1 MTKRQV
7 WMLTASVALMALL
20 MAPLS
25 LLPSYPVYLGLYA
38 LVGVVVRAKKRRSL
52 LRPPLVFC
60 SLLVVALEEA
70 RGVGREAAT
79 GAVVVAGAILIDAR
93 AALRGLRAALHL
105 LAAGA
110 RGAA

>member
-1 MTKRQV
+1 MPKRQV
-7 WMLTASVALMALL
+7 WMLTAAVALMALL
-20 MAPLS
+20 MAPL
-25 LLPSYPVYLGLYA
+25 LLRPSFPAYLGLYA
-38 LVGVVVRAKKRRSL
+38 LVGVAVRAKKRRSL
-52 LRPPLVFC
+52 LRPPLVFY
-60 SLLVVALEEA
+60 SLLVALEEA

-79 GAVVVAGAILIDAR
+79 GAVVVAGAILIDAG